1 MKAQILALILSSVV
15 VISVTAQP
23 WESNKA
29 LISVSGSAEIK
40 VVPDEIDL
48 NVEVETRDKDL
59 QEAKKQNDSH
69 VSDALAFLKNE
80 KLKDTDFKTD
90 YINIQPVYLENN
102 NSYPLSSASPG
113 GALNTKPVYYIV
125 RKSIGI
131 KITDV
136 MKFDEILSG
145 LVASGVN
152 TVQGVE
158 FRTSEL
164 RRYRDEARA
173 NAVKAAREKAQA
185 MADELGVKLGKANSI
200 NENDAGGWNRWWGGN
215 GWNQFGAAMN
225 QNSSQEVIAPG
236 SDTGTLSVGE
246 ISVSASVNVS
256 FLIE

>member
-113 GALNTKPVYYIV
+113 GPLNTKPVYYIV
-125 RKSIGI
+125 RKSIGL

-136 MKFDEILSG
+136 MKFSADSSPA
-145 LVASGVN
+145 AS
-152 TVQGVE
+152 
-158 FRTSEL
+158 
-164 RRYRDEARA
+164 
-173 NAVKAAREKAQA
+173 
-185 MADELGVKLGKANSI
+185 
-200 NENDAGGWNRWWGGN
+200 
-215 GWNQFGAAMN
+215 
-225 QNSSQEVIAPG
+225 
-236 SDTGTLSVGE
+236 TLSKVWNFARPNYAG
-246 ISVSASVNVS
+246 IGTRPAPTLSRPRVKKPKPWPMNWA
-256 FLIE
+256 